1 MFDFTANSFQMSR
14 RTRPDDGLRNESSS
28 LALIL
33 TITGNN
39 PRKERLVSA
48 GKDLSFTSE
57 RRNMIGLLVGRRHG
71 QVSSEGKRIGSCNV
85 LFVGSRMVG
94 LYSLQ
99 EKKKINIKRKKKRE
113 RFLLQLR
120 ICSRLFLCVGVQGKI
135 PCAFSCPISF
145 KYDRSVGAL
154 KDKSC
159 GSTGNF

>member
-113 RFLLQLR
+113 DFYCNCGFVRGCFCVWVCRVRYRVHFRVRFLLNMTVQL
-120 ICSRLFLCVGVQGKI
+120 
-135 PCAFSCPISF
+135 AH
-145 KYDRSVGAL
+145 
-154 KDKSC
+154 
-159 GSTGNF
+159 